1 MQFSVHLWPQE
12 CSETYVLLFHGTSA
26 AIRMCISL
34 NPSLNHWNPALKKYD
49 SGVHHLLG
57 FEPKTNSPNPGR
69 SMPQLSTKKRREGW
83 SGAPAHEHRGILPGW
98 NNSLGMDPNTVLK
111 RTLTLG
117 TGGQTFWE
125 YFDMKIPQ
133 HLAISSRFCMNY
145 HELSFKTTGLLFHRV
160 IQWGYLNILT
170 LLKLGKRPKHTPKH
184 FKHKHTLNNAKT
196 TFHKKKPKTF
206 WTIPKKH

>member
-1 MQFSVHLWPQE
+1 MLKSCNSQE
-12 CSETYVLLFHGTSA
+12 TSAKVNDTIGMLVSASCLSKLHVYCSKVWVQPAKCGRYTNSLSLKSPFAVFCSSLATRVQRNTMFYCFHGTSA

-111 RTLTLG
+111 KNTNAWNWRTNLLG
-117 TGGQTFWE
+117 IFWHE
-125 YFDMKIPQ
+125 NPTT
-133 HLAISSRFCMNY
+133 SS
-145 HELSFKTTGLLFHRV
+145 H
-160 IQWGYLNILT
+160 I
-170 LLKLGKRPKHTPKH
+170 
-184 FKHKHTLNNAKT
+184 
-196 TFHKKKPKTF
+196 
-206 WTIPKKH
+206 